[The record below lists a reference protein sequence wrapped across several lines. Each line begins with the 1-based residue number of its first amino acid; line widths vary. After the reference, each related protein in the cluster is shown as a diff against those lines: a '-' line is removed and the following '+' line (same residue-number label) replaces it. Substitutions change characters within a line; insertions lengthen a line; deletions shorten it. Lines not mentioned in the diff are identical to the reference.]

1 MASINES
8 ADVKVNINGQ
18 EAVDELKRIRQ
29 ETEKVNKALAETNDK
44 EEIQKLRKQLKT
56 LEGDMRKVRSSAQSI
71 DAAMQHLD
79 TKHAKEL
86 KQLVRDIKG
95 QLESGFIKRGT
106 QEWDDYV
113 KKLKLAKEELKHIY
127 DEQVF
132 ITRLEPPKNF
142 FEKITQGATKIWSA
156 FDMGVRIVEAVY
168 DKISKYIDA
177 LSAKQESSANLK
189 ALTGLDDQS
198 IQWLT
203 EQAERLSTQMDET
216 GLRVTQSSRE
226 ILEAYML
233 VGSAKPELLKDAEA
247 LNAVTVEA
255 MRLAAAA
262 KMDLKGAVDAVTL
275 SLNQYGQDASQ
286 AARFTNVLAA
296 GSKAGAAGV
305 VEQTAAIVKSGVA
318 VAGANVSFEQHVGL
332 IETLAEKGIKAEVA
346 GTALKAIFLKL
357 ASGAN
362 DTNPAIVGLD
372 TALENLAAKN
382 LSVTQL
388 TKMFGE
394 SAVSA
399 AKILIDNAGKV
410 REYTAAVTGTAVATE
425 QAAINSDTYAARAA
439 QARNAMAELG
449 MKLAAEVLPAIEAFN
464 EGLTGAAPALAAIIP
479 AVARFAPAIIAL
491 VAAVKLYSA
500 AAAVATTAQ
509 KAWNLVMAASPWT
522 WVATGIAA
530 VVAALA
536 YVIPKLTGAADSM
549 KQLTREMR
557 LQQAMQRDLASAEE
571 EANKS
576 IASQAARLKTLTA
589 VIHDN
594 RRSLEDRRRAISEIQ
609 KIVPKYHGSITAEGK
624 LINDNTAALKD
635 YIHQLKEAA
644 MQQAIQ
650 AKMTKLAE
658 AEINKDMSR
667 SRRQNAVRVR
677 KDRLSEFD
685 ADHGDIAG
693 LSKESLHNGLAH
705 DRIKAYA
712 AKNNL
717 SYSRA
722 QTEMAQLLAQRNKL
736 VDSIKEAEGWVSE
749 ADDDIANLQAR
760 QQQLINHGAKL
771 VKSLPADTADASGTA
786 SPAPPAVEKPKKT
799 KSSDALRQQL
809 ADLDKSAELLRNIA
823 AIEQAHGA
831 LTEQQYAAEI
841 LRINIALYTKK
852 RDLYQKDS
860 AEWTAW
866 EAKRVQEGK
875 KAEDAQTKAIT
886 DAAAQ
891 RLQQE
896 QAARQQAEQLRRQY
910 DPAAAREEDM
920 QRELALAKTL
930 HAQGLLEEE
939 NYQRILQGIR
949 QKYVAAEAKSKPEK
963 AESPFRV
970 AQADDTFG
978 ISGAF
983 TQMLQTIEAK
993 RMAEEEIA
1001 RLEEQGNITHEQA
1014 MQRRQAI
1021 DDNTWQ
1027 HYASVAQAAIG
1038 MVSNIMNAASQL
1050 MQANQDLELAKLNQR
1065 YDAEIAAAGNN
1076 EEKKKE
1082 LEAKRQQEQAAI
1094 KKKYNQRAMKME
1106 IAQAVAQTA
1115 MAAISAYASAAAV
1128 PVVGYVMAPI
1138 AAAMAL
1144 AAGAIQIATIKKQHA
1159 AEEAGYYSGGYTG
1172 GHRYRR
1178 EAGVVHEGEFVA
1190 NHEAVR
1196 NPAVRPMLDLIDQ
1209 AQRNNTIGSI
1219 TPEDVSRRLT
1229 APHRAAQLSDAITTA
1244 SGGDTG
1250 ESPFTVRQDPRHT
1263 AALNRLADQ
1272 LQHPIH
1278 AVVTIDGP
1286 DGVKYN
1292 LDRFNQ
1298 LQARK

>member
-1 MASINES
+1 MAQSYEEYAN
-8 ADVKVNINGQ
+8 VVLNVNGKQAKDTMKELEKQAKGLHDMLIQAMKTGDQKEQ
-18 EAVDELKRIRQ
+18 ERLRKLITA
-29 ETEKVNKALAETNDK
+29 NDK
-44 EEIQKLRKQLKT
+44 AIEKCTASSKRMEHALRQMDTAHPKQLRQT
-56 LEGDMRKVRSSAQSI
+56 I
-71 DAAMQHLD
+71 
-79 TKHAKEL
+79 KEL
-86 KQLVRDIKG
+86 QKQLD
-95 QLESGFIKRGT
+95 SGFIQRGT
-106 QEWDDYV
+106 KEWEAQV
-113 KKLKLAKEELKHIY
+113 KVIGKMKDELGKIKEEQDTFGKSSMWKSWKAAANT
-127 DEQVF
+127 V
-132 ITRLEPPKNF
+132 
-142 FEKITQGATKIWSA
+142 WST
-156 FDMGVRIVEAVY
+156 FDMGVRIVEAAY
-168 DKISKYIDA
+168 DKISKYIDG
-177 LSAKQESSANLK
+177 LVAKQEAT
-189 ALTGLDDQS
+189 TGLQAMTGLSDAD
-198 IQWLT
+198 IEWLT
-203 EQAERLSTQMDET
+203 RQAERIATTMDET
-216 GLRVTQSSRE
+216 GLRVRLSSKQ
-226 ILEAYML
+226 ILEAYAL
-233 VGSAKPELLKDAEA
+233 VGSAKPELQADAEA
-247 LNAVTVEA
+247 LNQVTTEALRLQAATGTDLQSAVSAVTI
-255 MRLAAAA
+255 
-262 KMDLKGAVDAVTL
+262 T
-275 SLNQYGQDASQ
+275 LNQYEAGAAD

-296 GSKAGAAGV
+296 GAKDGAAGINDLAASFAATGSELKASNISA
-305 VEQTAAIVKSGVA
+305 EQA
-318 VAGANVSFEQHVGL
+318 VSLF
-332 IETLAEKGIKAEVA
+332 ETLALKGIKGGEA
-346 GTALKAIFLKL
+346 GSALQRILHTL
-357 ASGAN
+357 AKTGI
-362 DTNPAIVGLD
+362 DELNPAAVGLD
-372 TALENLAAKN
+372 QALLNLNA
-382 LSVTQL
+382 TQL
-388 TKMFGE
+388 TTDELIKLFGE
-394 SAVSA
+394 RGAKA
-399 AKILIDNAGKV
+399 ARILIDSAPDIAA
-410 REYTAAVTGTAVATE
+410 YTEQITGTAVATD
-425 QAAINSDTYAARAA
+425 QAARNSDTYAARAA
-439 QARNAMAELG
+439 QAANAWDEAG
-449 MKLAAEVLPAIEAFN
+449 QRLAATILPILDEFNTGLSTVLPLIEAFASYAAKIAGMN
-464 EGLTGAAPALAAIIP
+464 IKFQANVLTGNWKKAIQGIRGDLKELFTSGDNIDPKSGAGGAADTGGLLASVMLPPKEEDDKVVDEARKRAEEIARRIREAI
-479 AVARFAPAIIAL
+479 A
-491 VAAVKLYSA
+491 KGSKDG
-500 AAAVATTAQ
+500 TKET
-509 KAWNLVMAASPWT
+509 AASP
-522 WVATGIAA
+522 
-530 VVAALA
+530 
-536 YVIPKLTGAADSM
+536 
-549 KQLTREMR
+549 
-557 LQQAMQRDLASAEE
+557 
-571 EANKS
+571 
-576 IASQAARLKTLTA
+576 
-589 VIHDN
+589 
-594 RRSLEDRRRAISEIQ
+594 
-609 KIVPKYHGSITAEGK
+609 
-624 LINDNTAALKD
+624 
-635 YIHQLKEAA
+635 
-644 MQQAIQ
+644 
-650 AKMTKLAE
+650 
-658 AEINKDMSR
+658 
-667 SRRQNAVRVR
+667 
-677 KDRLSEFD
+677 
-685 ADHGDIAG
+685 
-693 LSKESLHNGLAH
+693 
-705 DRIKAYA
+705 
-712 AKNNL
+712 
-717 SYSRA
+717 
-722 QTEMAQLLAQRNKL
+722 
-736 VDSIKEAEGWVSE
+736 
-749 ADDDIANLQAR
+749 
-760 QQQLINHGAKL
+760 
-771 VKSLPADTADASGTA
+771 
-786 SPAPPAVEKPKKT
+786 
-799 KSSDALRQQL
+799 LRQQL

-831 LTEQQYAAEI
+831 LSEQQYAAEI

-860 AEWTAW
+860 AEWIAW

-1250 ESPFTVRQDPRHT
+1250 ENPFTVRQDPRHT

-1278 AVVTIDGP
+1278 AFVTIDGP